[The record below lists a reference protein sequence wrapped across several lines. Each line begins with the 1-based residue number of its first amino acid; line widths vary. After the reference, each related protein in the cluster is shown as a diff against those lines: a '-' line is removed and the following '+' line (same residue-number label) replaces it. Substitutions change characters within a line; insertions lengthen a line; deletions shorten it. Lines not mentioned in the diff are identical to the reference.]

1 MNRIIQIMQ
10 TIKLYVREKSVV
22 RYIGYDLMVN
32 TIIGKYDRTMKLSN
46 VWKVKRMYR
55 IVVIYRLIT
64 TASNK

>member
-22 RYIGYDLMVN
+22 RFIGYDLMVN

-46 VWKVKRMYR
+46 V
-55 IVVIYRLIT
+55 
-64 TASNK
+64 